1 MLYTQTVEKLH
12 SLRLEGMVHALE
24 EQRQQKDIVELDF
37 EARTVRKLA
46 RVSKCLNF
54 GGLHLKAILKMSS
67 KNAG

>member
-1 MLYTQTVEKLH
+1 LNEKVPNDFGGSMARMVSVL
-12 SLRLEGMVHALE
+12 SSEGAARLFKQG
-24 EQRQQKDIVELDF
+24 IVKC
-37 EARTVRKLA
+37 ARIVRKLA